1 MDVPYSRGAVRPP
14 PPAHD
19 RVFLAYADG
28 DDHRLVAALI
38 EAMQPRWDADGPTT
52 RYLCDQ

>member
-1 MDVPYSRGAVRPP
+1 MDVPYSSGAVRPP

-28 DDHRLVAALI
+28 DGHRLVAALI